1 VKTFDMTTKEI
12 NREKTRFDT
21 RLSKEQKQFF
31 ERAAIL
37 GGYRSL
43 TDFVILTVQEKAKKI
58 VKERELV
65 LASRKDSE
73 IFFDALMNADKPNTN
88 LISAAEKFNKLVSK

>member
-1 VKTFDMTTKEI
+1 MASTETKK
-12 NREKTRFDT
+12 EKTRFDT

-43 TDFVILTVQEKAKKI
+43 TDFVILTVEEKAKKI
-58 VKERELV
+58 IKERELV
-65 LASRKDSE
+65 LASQKDSE
-73 IFFDALMNADKPNTN
+73 IFFDALMNAGLPNAD
-88 LISAAEKFNKLVSK
+88 LVSAAEQFHKLVSK